1 MKKYIPC
8 PRVFFEQVIFLIA
21 FPFIGLSFSYNAFHG
36 MARMISLSVSFTLW
50 LIDLFLL
57 LFSYFKWWN
66 VPIIITEE
74 GIINKNKTL
83 YLWKNVSS
91 IKYVAK
97 GPSVNGPVYVRI
109 VIKYNDGG
117 KVSFDPYRHICK
129 EICKM
134 CTDEDFL
141 KKFYACHEGYESLY
155 GEKTKE

>member
-8 PRVFFEQVIFLIA
+8 LLVLFIQAIWLMLLPFFGFAFSYKISHEMTRMILLSVFFA
-21 FPFIGLSFSYNAFHG
+21 
-36 MARMISLSVSFTLW
+36 LW

>member
-1 MKKYIPC
+1 
-8 PRVFFEQVIFLIA
+8 
-21 FPFIGLSFSYNAFHG
+21 
-36 MARMISLSVSFTLW
+36 MARMISLSVFFALW

-74 GIINKNKTL
+74 GIITKNKTL
-83 YLWKNVSS
+83 YLWKNASS
-91 IKYVAK
+91 IKYIAK
-97 GPSVNGPVYVRI
+97 GPTIYGPIHMRI
-109 VIKYNDGG
+109 VIEYNDGE
-117 KVSFDPYRHICK
+117 KISFDPYKSLCK

-134 CTDEDFL
+134 CKDEGFL